1 MARKN
6 CFINAYNKTP
16 KVGDSVM
23 VHSYKYSGW
32 LYRTWNFPIVIEEN
46 EEHLV
51 LCTIDCTVL
60 SSEENSFRI
69 FNSKVLKPTF
79 WFFFKDKWF
88 NLIVT
93 IENHGT
99 KLYINI
105 ACPYIYEEGTIKYFD
120 FDLDFKTTEL
130 NNKWKEIDINEYF
143 VNQEKYHYPPELVN
157 KINSIEKEVKELIKN
172 EWFNKF
178 SDLNYLSKL
187 YKKYLEIVDER
198 EKKWNV
204 RNFKN

>member
-1 MARKN
+1 MARRN
-6 CFINAYNKTP
+6 SFVNAYNKTP
-16 KVGDSVM
+16 RVGDSVM

-32 LYRTWNFPIVIEEN
+32 LYRTWNFPILVEDNDEYI
-46 EEHLV
+46 V
-51 LCTIDCTVL
+51 LCTIDSTVL

-69 FNSKVLKPTF
+69 FTSKVTKPTF
-79 WFFFKDKWF
+79 WFFFKNKWF

-93 IENHGT
+93 IETHGT

-105 ACPYIYEEGTIKYFD
+105 ACPYIYEEGAIKYFD

-130 NNKWKEIDINEYF
+130 IRWKEIDVNEYF
-143 VNQEKYHYPPELVN
+143 INQQKYHYPSNLID
-157 KINSIEKEVKELIKN
+157 KINETEKEVKELIDK
-172 EWFNKF
+172 KF
-178 SDLNYLSKL
+178 FDKFANLNYLSKM

-204 RNFKN
+204 RNSKN